1 MFISGVLLA
10 EESTKIWEWPK
21 EQSIVSQLWWIL
33 TWPISFF
40 LYITTPDCRK
50 YPRLFPLTFFMCI
63 IWIGIISYL
72 ISWLITV
79 IGMFKIALSDDFV
92 ILYYL
97 LLFLGD
103 TLNIPDSVMGLTF
116 LAAGMSTPEGVSSVL
131 VTNQGNY

>member
-1 MFISGVLLA
+1 MPRLVYYKFQRQLPQMKTICFLNFSKFAWKIESNFVNHSVALMFIRVVLFT

-21 EQSIVSQLWWIL
+21 EQSIASQLWWIL

-40 LYITTPDCRK
+40 LYISTPDCRK

-79 IGMFKIALSDDFV
+79 IGMF
-92 ILYYL
+92 
-97 LLFLGD
+97 
-103 TLNIPDSVMGLTF
+103 
-116 LAAGMSTPEGVSSVL
+116 
-131 VTNQGNY
+131 